1 MPIYGK
7 TLYLNVRLQQK
18 HHVRLFNVGFGCPF
32 EAEQV
37 RFMGVMGALTHSL
50 PSQSEAI
57 QLSQISSIFQCC

>member
-1 MPIYGK
+1 M
-7 TLYLNVRLQQK
+7 RLQQK

-57 QLSQISSIFQCC
+57 QLLQSSSIVEEFINAASPIS